1 MDLFYREYVRKYR
14 LIRKVTLSF
23 FFVKKGCTVLTFS
36 SHIVILIVIKS
47 REAACDNSETECL
60 SSKTTVQSMK
70 KNHKKH

>member
-1 MDLFYREYVRKYR
+1 MDLFYRDYVRKYR
-14 LIRKVTLSF
+14 LIRKVTLLF

-47 REAACDNSETECL
+47 REAVCDNSETECL

-70 KNHKKH
+70 KNP